1 MIRSRVAKRYARA
14 LFEVALESKQLELVE
29 ADLKSLQESYRQSQ
43 EFSALIDSPVI
54 STVAKQQA
62 FSASFKKRLK
72 DITFRFVTLLIS
84 KNREILLMQIV
95 EEFGDLL
102 DQHRGIVRGDV
113 YSVTPL
119 SEEQVKNLV
128 AQLNRMTGKNVLITR
143 HLDESLLGG
152 IVIKLQDKVFDASL
166 RNKLEKLRQT
176 LIEA

>member
-43 EFSALIDSPVI
+43 QFSALIDSPVI
-54 STVAKQQA
+54 STEAKQHA
-62 FSASFKKRLK
+62 FSASFKKRLQG
-72 DITFRFVTLLIS
+72 ITFRFVTLLIS
-84 KNREILLMQIV
+84 KNREMLLMQIV

-113 YSVTPL
+113 YSVAPL

-152 IVIKLQDKVFDASL
+152 IVIKLQDKVIDASL
-166 RNKLEKLRQT
+166 RNKLEKIRQT

>member
-14 LFEVALESKQLELVE
+14 LFEVALEKKQLEPVE
-29 ADLKSLQESYRQSQ
+29 ADLGSLKESYEQSQ

-54 STVAKQQA
+54 STEAKQRA
-62 FSASFKKRLK
+62 FSASFNKRLQE
-72 DITFRFVTLLIS
+72 ITFRFVTLLIS
-84 KNREILLMQIV
+84 KNREMLLMQIV
-95 EEFGDLL
+95 EEFGELL

-119 SEEQVKNLV
+119 SDEQVKNLV
-128 AQLNRMTGKNVLITR
+128 AQLNRMTGKNVVITR
-143 HLDESLLGG
+143 RLDKNLLGG

-176 LIEA
+176 LIES

>member
-62 FSASFKKRLK
+62 FSASFKKRLN

>member
-1 MIRSRVAKRYARA
+1 VIRSRVAIRYARA
-14 LFEVALESKQLELVE
+14 LFEVALENKQLELVE
-29 ADLKSLQESYRQSQ
+29 TDLGSLKESYEKSQ
-43 EFSALIDSPVI
+43 EFSALVDSPVI
-54 STVAKQQA
+54 STEAKQQA
-62 FSASFKKRLK
+62 FSVSFKKRLQ

-84 KNREILLMQIV
+84 KNREMLLMQIV

-102 DQHRGIVRGDV
+102 DQHRGIVRGDI
-113 YSVTPL
+113 YSVTSL
-119 SEEQVKNLV
+119 SEEQIKNLV

-166 RNKLEKLRQT
+166 RNKLEKLRQN